1 MRINA
6 PYVGDLAAQME
17 WCYLKCNTDKECNHF
32 NVHMV
37 RGKPFCY
44 LLKECKLFSTADTCV
59 SHKKCNSGP
68 KNCTSNTSC
77 PKLTHVPN
85 TLKWKCDH
93 NVNPYEQQAYDKAT
107 CFLSCNAWLDTH
119 STQVVVVS
127 KCDNGIWSNSYLL
140 PKNVAASDVPA
151 LPNPLPQPDVIRD
164 QTRCG
169 CDDYD
174 MVWNHTINYDPNTL
188 PGTAFICTGGDQSGR
203 SGGKPYITD
212 DGTNY
217 KFILKP
223 KMTCRLF
230 CDSYHVSTMAC
241 VNGHWTGDPEHGA
254 WCYKHPT
261 EEDDMGP
268 VIKES

>member
-1 MRINA
+1 MWLKALILLFALSMVASKHKQETRTTTTTLIPKKSTSTTSAATISTSTTSRKVSNVGCWYGGQCKYDYRDRKMRINA

-17 WCYLKCNTDKECNHF
+17 WCYLKCNADKDCNHF

-107 CFLSCNAWLDTH
+107 CFLSCNAWLDAN

-127 KCDNGIWSNSYLL
+127 KCVSGVWSTSYLL
-140 PKNVAASDVPA
+140 PKKYHRLRCAGLAKSPA
-151 LPNPLPQPDVIRD
+151 T
-164 QTRCG
+164 TRC
-169 CDDYD
+169 
-174 MVWNHTINYDPNTL
+174 HQRPN
-188 PGTAFICTGGDQSGR
+188 S
-203 SGGKPYITD
+203 
-212 DGTNY
+212 
-217 KFILKP
+217 
-223 KMTCRLF
+223 
-230 CDSYHVSTMAC
+230 V
-241 VNGHWTGDPEHGA
+241 
-254 WCYKHPT
+254 
-261 EEDDMGP
+261 
-268 VIKES
+268 